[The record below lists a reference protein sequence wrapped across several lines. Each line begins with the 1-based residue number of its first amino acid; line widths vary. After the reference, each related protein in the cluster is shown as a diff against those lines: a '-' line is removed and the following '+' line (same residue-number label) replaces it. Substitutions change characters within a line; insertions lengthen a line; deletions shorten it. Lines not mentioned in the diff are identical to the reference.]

1 MPCKAVGALRNAAQC
16 REKRE
21 EKSGWGVSTIVAV
34 NQPQPQMEIGQE
46 KESSVWPCGRTT
58 VHFVH
63 VRDVTKPLGVVF
75 MSERIALYAVH
86 AQTKRV

>member
-1 MPCKAVGALRNAAQC
+1 MQRSAER
-16 REKRE
+16 RERRRE
-21 EKSGWGVSTIVAV
+21 GWGVSTIVAV

-46 KESSVWPCGRTT
+46 KESSAGPCGRMT